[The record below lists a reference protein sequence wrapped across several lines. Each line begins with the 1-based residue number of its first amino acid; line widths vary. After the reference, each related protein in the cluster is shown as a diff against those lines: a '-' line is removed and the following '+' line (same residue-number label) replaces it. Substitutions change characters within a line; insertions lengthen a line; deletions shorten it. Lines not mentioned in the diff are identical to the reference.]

1 MKGKLRMFVEIG
13 MIVLL
18 LPFAFD
24 GLKDARQIDYTQT
37 APAVVTAAV
46 TTGNVTLVKELFLD
60 DVVNVVEIT
69 SSNTTD
75 VPVAAT
81 YNSGTRAL
89 TVGGLLDNATRTLYI
104 DYGYARFDSGSDT
117 LFGLLPLFLMFGLAY
132 DVFRQLF
139 SGRG

>member
-1 MKGKLRMFVEIG
+1 MKGKLKMIVEIG
-13 MIVLL
+13 IIVLL

-24 GLKDARQIDYTQT
+24 GLKSARQIDYTQT
-37 APAVVTAAV
+37 APAVMTAAA
-46 TTGNVTLVKELFLD
+46 TTKDVTLVKELFLD

-69 SSNTTD
+69 SSNATD
-75 VPVAAT
+75 VPVATT

-89 TVGGLLDNATRTLYI
+89 TVGGLLDNATRTLYVN
-104 DYGYARFDSGSDT
+104 YGYARFDGGFDT
-117 LFGLLPLFLMFGLAY
+117 LFGYLPLFLMFGLAY